1 MNKVILK
8 GNWKELRG
16 RVKDWWGQL
25 NDSDLDQIQGRYEP
39 LVGKL
44 QKRYGYTRREAQDE
58 VRKFLTQAND

>member
-1 MNKVILK
+1 MNKENLK
-8 GNWKELRG
+8 GNWKELHR

-25 NDSDLDQIQGRYEP
+25 NDNDLDQIRDRYEP

-58 VRKFLTQAND
+58 VLKFLAQVND

>member
-1 MNKVILK
+1 MNEETLK

-25 NDSDLDQIQGRYEP
+25 NDSDLDQIRGRYEL

-58 VRKFLTQAND
+58 VRKFLK